1 VVLMAD
7 LWPVQEVSVQKSS
20 SKPYFSSSAHSALQD
35 LHLACSMYGVLP
47 AVGCALLA
55 DTETHF
61 GTSCARI
68 DMRFDVYI
76 PLRGWRRSILE
87 HRDDNA
93 F

>member
-1 VVLMAD
+1 
-7 LWPVQEVSVQKSS
+7 
-20 SKPYFSSSAHSALQD
+20 
-35 LHLACSMYGVLP
+35 MYGVLP

>member
-1 VVLMAD
+1 MLMAD
-7 LWPVQEVSVQKSS
+7 LWPVQEVSAQKSS

-35 LHLACSMYGVLP
+35 LLHLACSMYGVLS